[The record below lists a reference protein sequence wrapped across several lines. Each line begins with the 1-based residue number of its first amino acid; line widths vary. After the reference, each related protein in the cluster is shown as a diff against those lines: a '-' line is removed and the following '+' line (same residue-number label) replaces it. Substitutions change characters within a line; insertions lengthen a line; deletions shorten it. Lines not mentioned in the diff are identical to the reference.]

1 MKTIIIILSALIAF
15 STVSPA
21 ADFASAA
28 PAASAG
34 QKKPKKAKAEIK
46 EVTFNAHVHCAGC
59 VKKIQE
65 NISFERGVKDLHVC
79 MEDQIVYIKYDSSK
93 TNEEILRNAIEKLG
107 VKVSGKSQHGH
118 QHNHK

>member
-1 MKTIIIILSALIAF
+1 MKKTIIIILSAFVAF
-15 STVSPA
+15 STVSTA
-21 ADFASAA
+21 ADFALG
-28 PAASAG
+28 ASTS
-34 QKKPKKAKAEIK
+34 QQKPKKAKAEIK

-65 NISFERGVKDLHVC
+65 NIAFERGVKDLHVC

-93 TNEEILRNAIEKLG
+93 TNEEVLRKAIEKLG
-107 VKVSGKSQHGH
+107 VKVTGKSQHGH